1 MKTNEKLSFFMELI
15 NCNYDLHYW
24 NYDADFHLLETDWA
38 NDLFAGAFFDFIGFK
53 DLVLKHL
60 STGSCH
66 PLILEAESNLLWI
79 AGIQQEGNSPCNIYL
94 IGPIFSGRD
103 THLLL
108 RKKLDSYELSVSLRA
123 AIQRTFESIPT
134 IPSNILMQY
143 AIMLHYC
150 LNLERINTSDVL
162 FLNSDSSEQQEPVSL
177 NGNSHAGIWM
187 NEQLLCKMLADG
199 DPRYKEAI
207 QKSFSLSHGVKADI
221 GDALRSH
228 KNNCLVLLTLCSRAC
243 ISGGLSPEIGYDLN
257 DYYAQK
263 IECCKSMTDTNKLC
277 AEMLE
282 DYVSRVQELKKNPS
296 ISNLIRNSCEYIKSH
311 LTEDLSIQELAKR
324 VGYTEYY
331 FSHKFKKELGC
342 SVNEYILNEKIEQAK
357 LLLAGTTDSIQSISD
372 NLAFSNRSYFYTCF
386 QKKTGMSPT
395 EYRKLYEK

>member
-24 NYDADFHLLETDWA
+24 NYDADFHLLETDWT

-53 DLVLKHL
+53 DLILKHL
-60 STGSCH
+60 SNGNHH

-79 AGIQQEGNSPCNIYL
+79 AGFDFERNIPCSIYL

-108 RKKLDSYELSVSLRA
+108 RKKLDTYELSVSLRA
-123 AIQRTFESIPT
+123 NIHRIFENIPT
-134 IPSNILMQY
+134 IPSNNLMQY
-143 AIMLHYC
+143 AVMLHYC
-150 LNLERINTSDVL
+150 LNSERISINDVT
-162 FLNSDSSEQQEPVSL
+162 FINSAPFEQPEPVSL
-177 NGNSHAGIWM
+177 STNSHAGIWM
-187 NEQLLCKMLADG
+187 NEQLLCKMFADG
-199 DPRYKEAI
+199 DPRYKEAL
-207 QKSFSLSHGVKADI
+207 QKSFSMSSGVKTDI
-221 GDALRSH
+221 GDALRYH

-263 IECCKSMTDTNKLC
+263 IEYCKSMTDASKLC
-277 AEMLE
+277 AEMLD

-296 ISNLIRNSCEYIKSH
+296 VSNLIRNACEYIKSH
-311 LTEDLSIQELAKR
+311 LTEDISIQELAKR
-324 VGYTEYY
+324 TGYTEYY

-386 QKKTGMSPT
+386 QKKTGVSPT
-395 EYRKLYEK
+395 EYRKLHKK